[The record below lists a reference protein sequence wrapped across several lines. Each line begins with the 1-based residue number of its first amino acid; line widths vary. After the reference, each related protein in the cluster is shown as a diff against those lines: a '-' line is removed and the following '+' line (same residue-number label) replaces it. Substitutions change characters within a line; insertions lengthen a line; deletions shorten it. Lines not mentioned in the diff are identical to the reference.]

1 MGDFADQ
8 LSEEILTEM
17 ADRFFGQRKQLD
29 DMLEI
34 FNDSVHKLQQQE
46 IEIARKLAS
55 LNHLLLNGKG
65 TGSFFNAIGID
76 FPEPSDRFEACLTPA
91 VFPESVGWAFCV
103 RRQYLKQVFQ
113 AYGELQKICRIYRWG
128 DSGSDNSLMTELSG
142 PVYYQLILE
151 MAQQLNAE
159 IAKVNASISPSC
171 MLSFVKRLNVA
182 ESEKEQFTG
191 VIFGRHDSGLDDTMC
206 FSPVDVNTLPI
217 TAYPDLPE
225 PGKAKKAIYRFCK
238 DFYDAN
244 RAQIRCLMKGTTKPG
259 PSFP

>member
-1 MGDFADQ
+1 MGDIADQ

-17 ADRFFGQRKQLD
+17 AGRFFGQRKQLD

-34 FNDSVHKLQQQE
+34 FNDCVHKLQIQE

-65 TGSFFNAIGID
+65 TGSFFNAIGTD
-76 FPEPSDRFEACLTPA
+76 FPEPAARFEASLTPS
-91 VFPESVGWAFCV
+91 VFPESFGWAFSV
-103 RRQYLKQVFQ
+103 RRQFQKQVFQ

-128 DSGSDNSLMTELSG
+128 DSSSDNSPMTELSG
-142 PVYYQLILE
+142 PVCCQLILE

-159 IAKVNASISPSC
+159 IEKVNASISPSC
-171 MLSFVKRLNVA
+171 ALSFVKRLNVA

-191 VIFGRHDSGLDDTMC
+191 VIFGRHNSGLDNAMC

-225 PGKAKKAIYRFCK
+225 PGKVQKAIYRFCK
-238 DFYDAN
+238 DFYDEN
-244 RAQIRCLMKGTTKPG
+244 RALIRCLMKGTTKRG